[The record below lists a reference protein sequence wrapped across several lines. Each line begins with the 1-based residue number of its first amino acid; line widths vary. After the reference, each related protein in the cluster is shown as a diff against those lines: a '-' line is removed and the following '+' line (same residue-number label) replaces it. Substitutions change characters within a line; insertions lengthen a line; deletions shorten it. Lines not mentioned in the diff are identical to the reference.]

1 MDPMER
7 AWHWW
12 THLIGIPFWDPWL
25 ALMVLIVAVFLIVRG
40 VARMLRP

>member
-1 MDPMER
+1 MALVDAPDR
-7 AWHWW
+7 H
-12 THLIGIPFWDPWL
+12 PFWDPWL